1 MNGRRSNIEIIAD
14 ILRMGQAS
22 KTQIMY
28 RVGMSFAQLQKYL
41 DYLLERGFLIRNSF
55 KTPGAIYSVSQ
66 EGKSLL
72 QSIERIEQL
81 LAFDNGIEQSEN
93 ISQSLMASQNNVRK
107 GYSTRVRDGY
117 QPHEPSNSV
126 SA

>member
-41 DYLLERGFLIRNSF
+41 DYLVKRGFLIRDSY
-55 KTPGAIYSVSQ
+55 KMPGATYRISQ
-66 EGKSLL
+66 EGKLLL
-72 QSIERIEQL
+72 QSIETIEQL
-81 LAFDNGIEQSEN
+81 LSFGNGVEPSEN
-93 ISQSLMASQNNVRK
+93 ISQSLVAFQNSGRK
-107 GYSTRVRDGY
+107 DFSERGERLLTV
-117 QPHEPSNSV
+117 
-126 SA
+126 